1 MYQPGQTV
9 RITQVNHDD
18 GSMNHVLRR
27 TGTVT
32 GRIGQT
38 ITVKGLVPSQPEKSY
53 GFFPEEVE
61 PA

>member
-1 MYQPGQTV
+1 VYQPGQHV
-9 RITQVNHDD
+9 RITHVNHDD
-18 GSMNHVLRR
+18 KSMNHVIGR

-32 GRIGQT
+32 GHVGEA
-38 ITVKGLVPSQPEKSY
+38 ITVKGLVASEPDKAY

>member
-9 RITQVNHDD
+9 RITKVNHDD
-18 GSMNHVLRR
+18 QSMTHVIGR

-32 GRIGQT
+32 GQVGEA
-38 ITVKGLVPSQPEKSY
+38 ITVKGLVPSEPNKAY